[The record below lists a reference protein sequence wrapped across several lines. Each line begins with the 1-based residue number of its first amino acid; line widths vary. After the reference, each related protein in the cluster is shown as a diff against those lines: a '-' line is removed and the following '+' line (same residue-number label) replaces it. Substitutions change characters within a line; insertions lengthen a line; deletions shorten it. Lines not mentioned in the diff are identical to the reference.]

1 MAQKHNCRLG
11 MDIKNTTIVTA
22 IFDIGRDE
30 WDNFTMSYH
39 TYLMWMRNILFLD
52 TNMVI
57 YTEEKFKKQIIDFRK
72 EVDPTLEKTIIVIE
86 PLENIIGYKK
96 FFNPLNTLMSSES
109 FKSKIQFQVPEM
121 TKPLYNVVMF
131 AKLFY
136 ILDAHKRNLFNSDL
150 FVWADAGVLRND
162 KPELGISWPD
172 TQKINEL
179 DNNKVTFFCHHPYVR
194 VGEDHYEQHALSQMR
209 YIQGGS
215 IFVPKKCVDEV
226 CEIFEDVVKESVE
239 SGYVGS
245 DEKMFDFLY
254 LRDPNKYNLIQC
266 GWREYIDLFTS
277 DKDLKVVVSRYNEDT
292 SWTNKLNYESVIFN
306 KNESDNHLYEN
317 NLPNVG
323 RETHTF
329 MSYIIDNYDNLPNYV
344 AFVQGNP
351 FDHCNDVINDINGFD
366 FKSEFLPLGRVNRYN
381 MEYESIDDQMR
392 SFGETMG
399 INITFPSYNV
409 PGAQHIISR
418 RLIRKHPI
426 EFYKKIHS
434 LVNTEL
440 YPFSCLDFEKTL
452 FQIYGIYNV

>member
-1 MAQKHNCRLG
+1 

-22 IFDIGRDE
+22 IFDIGRDN

-57 YTEEKFKKQIIDFRK
+57 YTEDKFKKQIIEFRK
-72 EVDPTLEKTIIVIE
+72 EVDPNLEKTIIVIE
-86 PLENIIGYKK
+86 PLDKIEGYKK
-96 FFNPLNTLMSSES
+96 FYEPLNSLMSSEE
-109 FKSKIQFQVPEM
+109 FKGKIQFDVPEM

-136 ILDAHKRNLFNSDL
+136 ILDSYRRDLFETDL

-215 IFVPKKCVDEV
+215 IFVPKGCVKEV
-226 CEIFEDVVKESVE
+226 CEVFEDVVSESINN
-239 SGYVGS
+239 GYVGS

-254 LRDPNKYNLIQC
+254 LRNPEKYNLIQC

-277 DKDLKVVVSRYNEDT
+277 DKNLKVVVAKYNEDT
-292 SWTNKLNYESVIFN
+292 SWTKNLKYDSIIYN
-306 KNESDNHLYEN
+306 KNQEDDHLFEH

-323 RETHTF
+323 RESHTF
-329 MSYIIDNYDNLPNYV
+329 MTYIVDNYDNLPSYI

-351 FDHCNDVINDINGFD
+351 FDHCNDIVDQINNFD
-366 FKSEFLPLGRVNRYN
+366 FKSEFKELGRVSKYS
-381 MEYESIDDQMR
+381 MEYEGIDNEVQNFGNHMGFSI
-392 SFGETMG
+392 SF
-399 INITFPSYNV
+399 PLYNV
-409 PGAQHIISR
+409 SGAQHIVSR
-418 RLIRKHPI
+418 RIIRQRPV
-426 EFYKKIHS
+426 EFYKEIQS
-434 LVNTEL
+434 LSATGV
-440 YPFSCLDFEKTL
+440 YPQSGLDFEKTL
-452 FQIYGIYNV
+452 FQIYGVYKP

>member
-1 MAQKHNCRLG
+1 

-22 IFDIGRDE
+22 IFDIGRDK

-57 YTEEKFKKQIIDFRK
+57 YTEEKFKKDIIGFRK
-72 EVDPTLEKTIIVIE
+72 EIDPKLEKTIIVIE
-86 PLENIIGYKK
+86 PLENIMGYKK
-96 FFNPLNTLMSSES
+96 FYEPLNTLMSSDE
-109 FKSKIQFQVPEM
+109 FKSKIQFNVPEM

-136 ILDAHKRNLFNSDL
+136 ILDAHKRNLFNTDL

-162 KPELGISWPD
+162 KPQIGISWPD

-194 VGEDHYEQHALSQMR
+194 IGRDHYERHALSQMR

-226 CEIFEDVVKESVE
+226 CDIFENVVRESIE

-254 LRDPNKYNLIQC
+254 LRSPEKYNLIQC

-277 DKDLKVVVSRYNEDT
+277 DKDMKVIIARYNEDT
-292 SWTNKLNYESVIFN
+292 SWISKLNYNYIIYN
-306 KNESDNHLYEN
+306 KNEEQKDQYQY
-317 NLPNVG
+317 NLTNVG
-323 RETHTF
+323 RESNTF
-329 MSYIIDNYDNLPNYV
+329 MTYIIDNYDNLPSYMC
-344 AFVQGNP
+344 FVQGNP
-351 FDHCNDVINDINGFD
+351 FDHCPDIINKINNFD
-366 FKSEFLPLGRVNRYN
+366 FKSEFIPLGEIHKYN
-381 MEYESIDDQMR
+381 MEYEGIDQQVE
-392 SFGETMG
+392 SFTKSLG
-399 INITFPSYNV
+399 INVSFPLYNV
-409 PGAQHIISR
+409 KGAQHIISK
-418 RLIRKHPI
+418 RLIRKNSI
-426 EFYKKIHS
+426 EFYKKIQEQLNHHA
-434 LVNTEL
+434 
-440 YPFSCLDFEKTL
+440 YPQAALDFEKTL
-452 FQIYGIYNV
+452 FQLYGVYQ